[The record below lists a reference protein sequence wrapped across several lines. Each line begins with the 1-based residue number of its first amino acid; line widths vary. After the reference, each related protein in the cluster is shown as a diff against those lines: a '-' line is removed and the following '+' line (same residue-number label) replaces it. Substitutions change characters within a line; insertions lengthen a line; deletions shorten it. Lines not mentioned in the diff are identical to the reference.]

1 MTLQNSAFRPA
12 KRILY
17 VYFCFCFVG
26 PKWLPSSDKPM
37 RSRQRWIVYWP
48 CHIHHHDSPIL
59 DTRGKAKEGAPEDH
73 VAVDDRE
80 GNGPHSSHIKGLV
93 AVDVE
98 GLRFLPQT

>member
-1 MTLQNSAFRPA
+1 MAA
-12 KRILY
+12 IL
-17 VYFCFCFVG
+17 
-26 PKWLPSSDKPM
+26 
-37 RSRQRWIVYWP
+37 RQAHEESPEVDCIYWP
-48 CHIHHHDSPIL
+48 CQQTRSIHHHDSPIL

-98 GLRFLPQT
+98 GLCFLPQT